1 MASEENCDLMTDATA
16 PDSARLNA
24 SPPVL
29 AGRVAIVTG
38 GASGIGAAIVE
49 AFAGQG
55 AQVVILDLDLPAAE
69 AQVGDGRAAAALA
82 CNVSEP
88 DSIARAVAAV
98 VDRFGRIDILVNSA
112 GLARLRAAEE
122 IDLTDWDITLTVN
135 LRGAFLVSQ
144 QVGRQM
150 ISQGG
155 GRIISLASQ
164 AATVALE
171 GHVAY
176 CASKSGLLGMTRV
189 LALEWGHHGITVNTI
204 SPTVV
209 LTALGREFWDNP
221 EGEALKA
228 QIPTG
233 RFALPEEIAA
243 AAVFLA
249 GDGAGMINGADLVV
263 DGGYTIR

>member
-1 MASEENCDLMTDATA
+1 MTDATA
-16 PDSARLNA
+16 PVSTSLNA
-24 SPPVL
+24 SSPGL

-38 GASGIGAAIVE
+38 GASGIGEAIVD
-49 AFAGQG
+49 AFTAQG
-55 AQVVILDLDLPAAE
+55 AQVAILDLAVEAAE
-69 AQVGDGRAAAALA
+69 GKVAAGQAAAAMA
-82 CNVSEP
+82 CDVSDP
-88 DSIARAVAAV
+88 DSITSAVAAV
-98 VDRFGRIDILVNSA
+98 VARFGRIDILVNSA
-112 GLARLRAAEE
+112 GLARLGAAEE
-122 IDLTDWDITLTVN
+122 VELSDWDLTLTVN
-135 LRGAFLVSQ
+135 LRGAFLISQ

-150 ISQGG
+150 ITQGG

-171 GHVAY
+171 GHLAY

-189 LALEWGHHGITVNTI
+189 LALEWGRHGITANTI

-209 LTALGREFWDNP
+209 LTALGREFWNNP
-221 EGEALKA
+221 KGEALKE

>member
-1 MASEENCDLMTDATA
+1 MTDPSATE
-16 PDSARLNA
+16 RTHLNA
-24 SPPVL
+24 SPAAL

-38 GASGIGAAIVE
+38 GASGIGAAIVDV
-49 AFAGQG
+49 FAAQG
-55 AQVVILDLDLPAAE
+55 AQVVILDLNMEAAE
-69 AQVGDGRAAAALA
+69 HQVGDGRAAAAVA
-82 CNVSEP
+82 CDVSEP

-112 GLARLRAAEE
+112 GLARLGAAEE
-122 IDLTDWDITLTVN
+122 IGLTDWDLTLTVN
-135 LRGAFLVSQ
+135 LRGAFLISQ

-150 ISQGG
+150 IIQGG

-189 LALEWGHHGITVNTI
+189 LALEWGRHGITVNTI

-209 LTALGREFWDNP
+209 LTALGREFWANP

-249 GDGAGMINGADLVV
+249 GDGASMINGADLVV